1 MLDMW
6 THVMVNFSFCFFWIA
21 DHLKLPW
28 LLHMSED
35 SSSDEGWRESTKCQ
49 EYHLH
54 SESKCWEC
62 GKTIRDLNLLMLHYK
77 SHDIQATCHVC
88 KITFRRLT
96 SLSTHLENA
105 HVPPVCILCRK
116 YFNDVWD
123 LNKHAKT
130 HSKSMS
136 DQMTDEQSAALPH
149 PLRTVQEVKVEQVSN
164 TSENIMKNNVGK
176 DDKELG
182 KNNHPKN
189 NPPSSSTPDY
199 SSNVY
204 NHYMNLIPTE
214 SSGICSL
221 CNRGPF
227 RSLKQHWRYCTGEKL
242 NYPCVICKKILPS
255 KEDLRVH
262 HKPLHL
268 CHSCGQVFPS
278 QAAYSRHQCRN
289 AGKSTLVLFCAE
301 SMPKACNICKSFFI
315 SEKTLSIHVTKV
327 HTSIAGNKLCIT
339 TAPSLL
345 TNTKEEASVDSM
357 KVQPGPPPS
366 IVPKQAVNGDVRVD
380 RRQEASLPNVMRSD
394 LSSLLAASL
403 TSLPPAPVSTS
414 SIVHQLAD
422 QIFASPVGSFGL
434 LPYSTDSEHDYSTGS
449 APFENNNQQSAIKK
463 NVKSSWRSP
472 HPCRQCGAILRQPS
486 SIISHRY
493 LHQGRR
499 LHRCQCGRAF
509 KHRLHLLRHC
519 IRHAEAS
526 NYICATCGE
535 TFTGAK
541 LLAQHVMGNPRKKPR
556 SGRVLK
562 SPKKNKCRMPFLCDC
577 GQLFL
582 RPSAYIWHQL
592 KNWTKNSW
600 SSSKTFLF
608 FLTYY
613 NYKLFCN
620 TTDVWIKITHMW
632 LVTSLFQV

>member
-1 MLDMW
+1 
-6 THVMVNFSFCFFWIA
+6 
-21 DHLKLPW
+21 
-28 LLHMSED
+28 MSED
-35 SSSDEGWRESTKCQ
+35 PSSDGGWRDSTKYQ
-49 EYHLH
+49 EYLVH

-88 KITFRRLT
+88 EITFRRLT

-105 HVPPVCILCRK
+105 HMPPFCILCRQ

-130 HSKSMS
+130 HSKSVS
-136 DQMTDEQSAALPH
+136 DQVTDQQSAVLTR
-149 PLRTVQEVKVEQVSN
+149 PLRTVQEVEMEQISK
-164 TSENIMKNNVGK
+164 TSENIMKNTVGE
-176 DDKELG
+176 DGIGLG
-182 KNNHPKN
+182 MNNHPKN
-189 NPPSSSTPDY
+189 KNLPSSSTPGY
-199 SSNVY
+199 SSKVCNRFLDY
-204 NHYMNLIPTE
+204 RNPIPTE
-214 SSGICSL
+214 SSGTCSL

-242 NYPCVICKKILPS
+242 SYPCCICKKILPS

-262 HKPLHL
+262 HMPLHL

-301 SMPKACNICKSFFI
+301 SMPKLCNICKSYFI

-327 HTSIAGNKLCIT
+327 HTSVFNTKVCNAT
-339 TAPSLL
+339 DPSLSSSK
-345 TNTKEEASVDSM
+345 KEEASVDGM
-357 KVQPGPPPS
+357 DVQPGTAPS
-366 IVPKQAVNGDVRVD
+366 SVPKQAVKRGVHVD
-380 RRQEASLPNVMRSD
+380 KRREASLPNVMRSD

-403 TSLPPAPVSTS
+403 VSLPPAPVPTS
-414 SIVHQLAD
+414 SIVHHLAD
-422 QIFASPVGSFGL
+422 QIFAPSPALTSGL
-434 LPYSTDSEHDYSTGS
+434 LPISMDSEHDYSTGT
-449 APFENNNQQSAIKK
+449 ALFESNNQQPPIKK
-463 NVKSSWRSP
+463 NVKSSWRSRTP

-493 LHQGRR
+493 LHRGRR

-519 IRHAEAS
+519 IEHAEAS

-535 TFTGAK
+535 TFIGAK
-541 LLAQHVMGNPRKKPR
+541 LLAQHVMGNLRKKSR
-556 SGRVLK
+556 SGSVVK
-562 SPKKNKCRMPFLCDC
+562 STKNKCRMPFLCDC

-592 KNWTKNSW
+592 QNWTKNG
-600 SSSKTFLF
+600 
-608 FLTYY
+608 
-613 NYKLFCN
+613 
-620 TTDVWIKITHMW
+620 
-632 LVTSLFQV
+632 